1 MCRGLINIELEDE
14 PAIRPVAGESAQAR
28 FERDRASHAAHLR
41 VIAPVMFPVALIF
54 SIVVYFLLLP
64 YGGINIAA
72 VAAAFS
78 VIGVLYIVVKTPR
91 DVVNWERGAEAERR
105 VGVKL
110 DSLESA
116 GFVTLYDRRFP
127 SRGGNIDAVTVGPS
141 GVFVVETKWRRK
153 GVEVVNGRLEVG
165 GWEQNDLINQAV
177 DEALRVQ
184 ISVASEMN
192 AHRLTVVPVL
202 CFVGKKVGIDQRSK
216 GVNGRPPTRPRPP
229 AKREVSPVATL
240 ARNAIRASE
249 TTIGNELPQGDDPA
263 GRRENSQSLDRGDR
277 VQGSS
282 HLTASC
288 QTLLVAG
295 GSRSQQLRW

>member
-216 GVNGRPPTRPRPP
+216 GVIVTDERGVASRIASQPAVLTPEDVQTVARQLDHALPR
-229 AKREVSPVATL
+229 
-240 ARNAIRASE
+240 
-249 TTIGNELPQGDDPA
+249 NE
-263 GRRENSQSLDRGDR
+263 R
-277 VQGSS
+277 
-282 HLTASC
+282 
-288 QTLLVAG
+288 
-295 GSRSQQLRW
+295 